1 MKSWK
6 LYGLLIAITLLG
18 AAPVAAQN
26 ESALVQATKQKA
38 TDKKAKRVF
47 TNDDYPEQ
55 PDAAASDSK
64 EKQAGKADASKPTSD
79 SKNDPQQKV
88 DASAKGATEK
98 EAKVAQLQRELDLS
112 KKAEQE
118 LRDKLDK
125 EAEQARTAS
134 TEFRRNMHY
143 DAISNQQVTLA
154 EFKKKQEELEKQISE
169 AQSSDQKKPE

>member
-1 MKSWK
+1 MKNWK
-6 LYGLLIAITLLG
+6 CYGLLMALTLLG
-18 AAPVAAQN
+18 AAPVVAQN
-26 ESALVQATKQKA
+26 DSVLVQATKQKA

-47 TNDDYPEQ
+47 TNEDYPEQ
-55 PDAAASDSK
+55 TDSVASGSTAKPVAKSDPSKAATDA
-64 EKQAGKADASKPTSD
+64 
-79 SKNDPQQKV
+79 KNDPQTKTETG
-88 DASAKGATEK
+88 SKGATEK
-98 EAKVAQLQRELDLS
+98 ETKVAQLQRELDLS

-125 EAEQARTAS
+125 EAEQARTAP

-143 DAISNQQVTLA
+143 DAISNQQATLA